1 MAALYFNSPFDGK
14 PALKIGAV
22 MNPFNVHANRAPV
35 SGKVAESKRFAGG
48 FFNAALDKA
57 SEQNERHLIVLES
70 AFGTVACMQVAGFI
84 ARRVLCHAKVG
95 DALSAGDRYGFIRFG
110 SRADV
115 YLPPDFLPETS
126 IGERV
131 KAGLSRIA
139 RAPNL

>member
-1 MAALYFNSPFDGK
+1 
-14 PALKIGAV
+14 
-22 MNPFNVHANRAPV
+22 
-35 SGKVAESKRFAGG
+35 
-48 FFNAALDKA
+48 
-57 SEQNERHLIVLES
+57 
-70 AFGTVACMQVAGFI
+70 MQVAGFI
-84 ARRVLCHAKVG
+84 ARRVLCHAYKVG